1 MIEAMFAVLILSTP
15 APNISIPVEMGPG
28 DLPLGTFCR
37 IQDVCVIAQTE
48 ADCGKISGET
58 FTTLDACTDAVPAA
72 ATQQEK

>member
-1 MIEAMFAVLILSTP
+1 MIEAMFAVLMLSTP
-15 APNISIPVEMGPG
+15 APNIGIPVEMGPG

-48 ADCGKISGET
+48 ADCGKISGKT
-58 FTTLDACTDAVPAA
+58 FTTLDACTKAVPAA

>member
-1 MIEAMFAVLILSTP
+1 MIEAMFAVLMLSTP
-15 APNISIPVEMGPG
+15 APNINIPIEMGPG

-48 ADCGKISGET
+48 ADCGKISGKT
-58 FTTLDACTDAVPAA
+58 FTTLDACTNAVPAA

>member
-1 MIEAMFAVLILSTP
+1 MIEAMFAVLMLSTP

-48 ADCGKISGET
+48 ADCGKISGKT
-58 FTTLDACTDAVPAA
+58 FTTLDACTSAVPAA

>member
-1 MIEAMFAVLILSTP
+1 
-15 APNISIPVEMGPG
+15 MGPG

-48 ADCGKISGET
+48 ADCGKISGKT
-58 FTTLDACTDAVPAA
+58 FTTLDACTNAVPAA